1 MIFRGPDW
9 LVDDYVTMESVHGL
23 FGSGHLLV
31 MIDCVFNTKHGAVQS
46 GTCTARA
53 RRISGA
59 MTELKTGL
67 LVIPAQAGI
76 QTAALDSR
84 LRGNDGIRES
94 SIDDALWVAAVSAA
108 IIGNDDEKCDEVVQ

>member
-1 MIFRGPDW
+1 MMFRGPDW

-94 SIDDALWVAAVSAA
+94 SLTMLYGSLL
-108 IIGNDDEKCDEVVQ
+108 